1 MTDNRQS
8 EALRLAEQYDYGDPV
23 AHSNTWKAAVCNEL
37 RRLHAE
43 NTTLQQGYDAA
54 RLEIEALRMRS
65 AAPVRD
71 YPPLPD
77 FETVEQHIYGAC
89 RRYIT
94 QDMLEPIHNLIRDVI
109 DADRAMRAQAAPAA
123 VASPLTK
130 LQRKAIAVCFT
141 SDKVSV
147 SEVQR
152 KLSISYADAQTLCQ
166 SIVDLGLTDELEL
179 APSLKRGAPAPHPAP
194 VAQGDALPREEFA
207 WMVVQEACETEPADE
222 DDPEC
227 IRILR
232 RDLKS
237 AVLAAFLRED
247 AARMDKEGDQHG

>member
-1 MTDNRQS
+1 MNDT
-8 EALRLAEQYDYGDPV
+8 A
-23 AHSNTWKAAVCNEL
+23 
-37 RRLHAE
+37 
-43 NTTLQQGYDAA
+43 
-54 RLEIEALRMRS
+54 S

-194 VAQGDALPREEFA
+194 VAQGDA
-207 WMVVQEACETEPADE
+207 
-222 DDPEC
+222 
-227 IRILR
+227 
-232 RDLKS
+232 
-237 AVLAAFLRED
+237 ED
-247 AARMDKEGDQHG
+247 AALIEALERVYLWMDRQSDAQSKGGHATFDLMMLREERDAVKAAIDAARAAQGESK